1 MEETRGKDMNIDLE
15 IQKHKAEIKSLRKIK
30 RLQRIRYRMETQV
43 YRRPVVDVFDDWIYS
58 FFSMMKELVAKED
71 K

>member
-1 MEETRGKDMNIDLE
+1 MNIDLE

-30 RLQRIRYRMETQV
+30 RLMRERKRVEEQV
-43 YRRPVVDVFDDWIYS
+43 FKRRVIEVFDDWIYS